1 MSANQY
7 LHIYLNVDIFTRESY
22 SQMFFVLFGFEASL
36 IVISSSLIIHVFSLE
51 IKISYTTRSSRVT
64 HTIIVIIIPI
74 HKTLVKYF
82 FCSSNQ
88 WYLTWTSLFT
98 FSFLYSHDSYHVFEW
113 HWFLFS
119 GKEFFCFFFSI
130 CELEF
135 RFWKYLNI
143 RL

>member
-88 WYLTWTSLFT
+88 
-98 FSFLYSHDSYHVFEW
+98 
-113 HWFLFS
+113 
-119 GKEFFCFFFSI
+119 
-130 CELEF
+130 
-135 RFWKYLNI
+135 
-143 RL
+143 